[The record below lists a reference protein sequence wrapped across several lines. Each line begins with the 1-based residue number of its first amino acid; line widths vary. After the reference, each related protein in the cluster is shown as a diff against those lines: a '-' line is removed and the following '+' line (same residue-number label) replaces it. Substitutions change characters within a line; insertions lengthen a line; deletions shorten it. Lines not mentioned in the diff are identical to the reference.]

1 MSPIRP
7 SQQYEA
13 IADHL
18 RTAMREGELN
28 PGDILPS
35 EAQLCESFHS
45 SRGPVRQ
52 AMATLRNE
60 GLISSGRGRRSIV
73 LEAAETESFDAILS
87 VTSWLSS
94 HGIEPGSR
102 TLLVARQP
110 APADIAAKLEIGEGE
125 PVVSLHRL
133 RLGDGE
139 PVLVERQHFRMEYGR
154 HILGMDTDHES
165 INRGLQQ
172 AGLNINNISRTL
184 SVIPAPDDDAQLL
197 ELEQPSALLQLEMR
211 TFTHAGTPVACMDYR
226 YRPDRISMGMNN
238 TRGNP
243 SPLWVNVHV

>member
-1 MSPIRP
+1 MSPGRP

-28 PGDILPS
+28 PGDVLPS
-35 EAQLCESFHS
+35 EAQLCDRFQS

-87 VTSWLSS
+87 ISAWLSC
-94 HGIEPGSR
+94 HGLQPGAR
-102 TLLVARQP
+102 TLLLARQP
-110 APADIAAKLEIGEGE
+110 APADVACKLELSEGD

-133 RLGDGE
+133 RLADGH
-139 PVLVERQHFRMEYGR
+139 PVVVERQHFRPEYGR
-154 HILGMDTDHES
+154 HILGMDTDNES
-165 INRGLQQ
+165 VHRTLQQ
-172 AGLNINNISRTL
+172 AGLNINNISRAA
-184 SVIPAPDDDAQLL
+184 SIIAAPDEDARLL
-197 ELEQPSALLQLEMR
+197 GLEQPAALLQLEMR
-211 TFTHAGTPVACMDYR
+211 TYTHSGSPVACMDYR
-226 YRPDRISMGMNN
+226 YHPDRISLGMNN
-238 TRGNP
+238 SRGNP